1 MGKEVKNIVDKYSN
15 LFDLDFINQVIEQTG
30 KLDDFQM
37 NKTTLMNISEWALN
51 GNSDEEIRKR
61 LELTPTQWHVLVNVC
76 PTLVLVMKDSR
87 ALADTI
93 IAGSLFQTAIGTTLP
108 LSSVLLLSGCEYM
121 PTTIDTRNVGR
132 GELVEKVDNVSYE
145 FNADEWKY
153 TAYWEYDESE
163 HKYTKS
169 VDLPLAH
176 VEYTYYIETHNTL
189 YIYTHASYLVIKLM

>member
-1 MGKEVKNIVDKYSN
+1 MIILNIERVNMK
-15 LFDLDFINQVIEQTG
+15 
-30 KLDDFQM
+30 KL
-37 NKTTLMNISEWALN
+37 LL
-51 GNSDEEIRKR
+51 
-61 LELTPTQWHVLVNVC
+61 
-76 PTLVLVMKDSR
+76 
-87 ALADTI
+87 
-93 IAGSLFQTAIGTTLP
+93 

-121 PTTIDTRNVGR
+121 PTTIDTKNVGR
-132 GELVEKVDNVSYE
+132 GELVEKIDNVSYE

-163 HKYTKS
+163 ERYTKS

>member
-93 IAGSLFQTAIGTTLP
+93 IAGSLFQTAIGGKRVAREVAK
-108 LSSVLLLSGCEYM
+108 SV
-121 PTTIDTRNVGR
+121 T
-132 GELVEKVDNVSYE
+132 
-145 FNADEWKY
+145 
-153 TAYWEYDESE
+153 EYDERGKPCGQHLEKITLYEELPPNPILLKFLAE
-163 HKYTKS
+163 HKLSEKFGDKGVAGNSDYKDI
-169 VDLPLAH
+169 VDSLTPEQLKL
-176 VEYTYYIETHNTL
+176 IEMMSKNG
-189 YIYTHASYLVIKLM
+189 VIDEKDN